1 MDKVK
6 YHIPQFI
13 LWILFWIIL
22 VIAIIYISGL
32 GTKIDKIYAY
42 LDVNSTCQN
51 ITE

>member
-32 GTKIDKIYAY
+32 GGKIDKIYAY
-42 LDVNSTCQN
+42 LDMNSTCET
-51 ITE
+51 IK